1 MSLNSPSLGDETR
14 SDDKDHI
21 ATPALSIAIVSYRRA
36 DTLLLCLEDLAAQRT
51 SQPFEVVLVL
61 QAYPEGVAAE
71 IERAYGHRMTLR
83 IHEFANGLGV
93 HGARNAA
100 IKVVNA
106 PIVAFFDDDV
116 RVDSDWVETLMP
128 YYDDPAIGGVGGYV
142 QNPGCRRLS
151 VRLLRPILGLSSR
164 RYRIDW
170 GGFHTLPFSSH
181 STTDQPADWLSGGNM
196 SYRVSALAQAGQFDE
211 AFGNYG
217 YDDVDIGVRVR
228 GAGWKLVTTKR
239 LSVVHNPSPINRP
252 SLTDFVREEE
262 ARRVLLVRKA
272 IGHLPAWRQRY
283 LLRFALHLVA
293 TLVQGL
299 SRGKPQLVVSAAIGA
314 RRGLARYGA

>member
-1 MSLNSPSLGDETR
+1 MKSPSVGDVAASHVAE
-14 SDDKDHI
+14 
-21 ATPALSIAIVSYRRA
+21 AVAAPALSIAIVSYRRA
-36 DTLLLCLEDLAAQRT
+36 DTLTLCLDDLAAQHT
-51 SQPFEVVLVL
+51 SVPFEVVLVL
-61 QAYPEGVAAE
+61 QAYPEGVAAQ
-71 IERAYGHRMTLR
+71 IERDYGHRLTLR
-83 IHEFANGLGV
+83 IHEFATGLGV

-100 IKVVNA
+100 IDVVHA

-116 RVDSDWVETLMP
+116 RVGADWVDTLMP
-128 YYDDPAIGGVGGYV
+128 YFDDPAVGGVGGYV
-142 QNPGCRRLS
+142 ENPGCRRLS
-151 VRLLRPILGLSSR
+151 VRLLRPVLGLSSR

-196 SYRVSALAQAGQFDE
+196 AYRVTALAQAGQFDE
-211 AFGNYG
+211 AYGNYG

-228 GAGWKLVTTKR
+228 NAGWKLLTTKR
-239 LSVVHNPSPINRP
+239 LAVVHNPSPINRP

-272 IGHLPAWRQRY
+272 IGHLPGWRQRY
-283 LLRFALHLVA
+283 LLRFVLHLVA

-299 SRGKPQLVVSAAIGA
+299 SRGKPQLVLSAAIGA

>member
-1 MSLNSPSLGDETR
+1 MTSSSPGGAARRDLTE
-14 SDDKDHI
+14 
-21 ATPALSIAIVSYRRA
+21 AVAAPALSIAIVSYRRA
-36 DTLLLCLEDLAAQRT
+36 EALLLCLDDLADQRT
-51 SQPFEVVLVL
+51 AVPFEVVLVL

-71 IERAYGHRMTLR
+71 IERSYGHRLTLR
-83 IHEFANGLGV
+83 IHEFATGLGV

-100 IKVVNA
+100 IQVVGA

-116 RVDSDWVETLMP
+116 RVGPDWVETLMP
-128 YYDDPAIGGVGGYV
+128 YYDDAAVGGVGGYV
-142 QNPGCRRLS
+142 ANPGCRRLS
-151 VRLLRPILGLSSR
+151 VRLLRPILGMSSR

-181 STTDQPADWLSGGNM
+181 PEADQPADWLSGGNM
-196 SYRVSALAQAGQFDE
+196 SYRVEALAQAGEFDE

-228 GAGWKLVTTKR
+228 NAGWKLVTTRR
-239 LSVVHNPSPINRP
+239 LSVVHNPSPVNRP

-272 IGHLPAWRQRY
+272 IGHLPRWRQRY
-283 LLRFALHLVA
+283 LLRMALHLVA

-299 SRGKPQLVVSAAIGA
+299 SRGSPQLVLSAAVGA